1 MQENAIYDFVMDDID
16 GNAVKFD
23 KFKGLVILIVNVASK
38 CGFTPQY
45 KSLQGIYEIYK
56 DKGLI
61 VLGFPANNFLWQE
74 PGSNSDIKS
83 FCNLKYNIRFPMFS
97 KISVRGKDQAPLYK
111 FLTEKNT
118 NCNFYGKIK
127 WNFTKFLINRRG
139 EIVDRFSPMTK
150 PNSDTVIK
158 KIEETLKSYGK

>member
-1 MQENAIYDFVMDDID
+1 MQENSIYDFVMDDIE

-45 KSLQGIYEIYK
+45 KSLQEIYEVYK

-74 PGSNSDIKS
+74 PGSNRDIKN
-83 FCNLKYNIRFPMFS
+83 FCSLQYNVTFPMFS
-97 KISVRGKDQAPLYK
+97 KISVKGKDQAPLYK
-111 FLTEKNT
+111 FLTGKET

-127 WNFTKFLINRRG
+127 WNFTKFLINRKG
-139 EIVDRFSPMTK
+139 EIVGRFSPRTK
-150 PNSDTVIK
+150 PNSDKMIN
-158 KIEETLKSYGK
+158 KIEETLSET